1 MPIVHSK
8 GGNCRN
14 AAVMKKYIWLC
25 ALFTVVCILTVT
37 IYQDAAYAMSS
48 EDLANVGVGADLGT
62 FNDTLKNITKG
73 LIISAR
79 VVAVIMT
86 AVAGCMVAFG
96 IQDGTKTTWNIILG
110 IGLALNFGSFLYGV
124 YSGYLDTSSTTTAV
138 TQYQFDLKDS
148 KDGGVDVLS
157 GFMNNY
163 TQNIIIPGAKAI
175 VPISIK
181 LLIILTLIDA
191 SLKLAFDLVS
201 GDKVKFLL
209 KVTLQSGFYLF
220 LITNWLSGLDLMQA
234 LSNGFEG
241 IGFVAGG
248 SSADT
253 VLKPDSIVN
262 NAIDM
267 FTAVWK
273 NAKFSITNL
282 GLSFIDLISL
292 VVIMICLFLT
302 AIEMFMA
309 RIEFYTMALITIP
322 LLAFGACD
330 KTKFLSE
337 KAIGAMFNLAV
348 KVCVISFIST
358 MACPMLKGFADKFEA
373 ASQTAGFFTK
383 VNLILQAVLISF
395 ILVMITKKI
404 PALVQGLLSGQP
416 SLGGS
421 DMTNMGMAAAK
432 GAGGAMGA
440 VRTASNMAGGGNAQM
455 AAAAENGT
463 AVPSMMS
470 RMGGTAKN
478 LATLAYLQN
487 PMTRGFQEA
496 AGNLRGQMYSRGENR
511 SAAPANTRRQN
522 PISFAGKTAASATK
536 MAANKISDLT
546 NKKK

>member
-62 FNDTLKNITKG
+62 FNGTLKNITKG
-73 LIISAR
+73 LLISAR

-124 YSGYLDTSSTTTAV
+124 YSGYLDTSSTTAAV

-234 LSNGFEG
+234 LSNGF
-241 IGFVAGG
+241 A
-248 SSADT
+248 T
-253 VLKPDSIVN
+253 VLTRIV
-262 NAIDM
+262 
-267 FTAVWK
+267 
-273 NAKFSITNL
+273 SP
-282 GLSFIDLISL
+282 G
-292 VVIMICLFLT
+292 
-302 AIEMFMA
+302 
-309 RIEFYTMALITIP
+309 
-322 LLAFGACD
+322 
-330 KTKFLSE
+330 
-337 KAIGAMFNLAV
+337 LAV
-348 KVCVISFIST
+348 QKSTGALKVIRL
-358 MACPMLKGFADKFEA
+358 PN
-373 ASQTAGFFTK
+373 AG
-383 VNLILQAVLISF
+383 
-395 ILVMITKKI
+395 
-404 PALVQGLLSGQP
+404 
-416 SLGGS
+416 
-421 DMTNMGMAAAK
+421 
-432 GAGGAMGA
+432 
-440 VRTASNMAGGGNAQM
+440 
-455 AAAAENGT
+455 
-463 AVPSMMS
+463 
-470 RMGGTAKN
+470 
-478 LATLAYLQN
+478 
-487 PMTRGFQEA
+487 
-496 AGNLRGQMYSRGENR
+496 
-511 SAAPANTRRQN
+511 
-522 PISFAGKTAASATK
+522 
-536 MAANKISDLT
+536 
-546 NKKK
+546 